1 MLSVESRIQA
11 VVDDHMFK
19 TFWEAAAH
27 FKTDD
32 LVVFFNE
39 GHPSESLTVSPRISV
54 CDSKDLPDKYKAK
67 LQRPSREAAVRLKDS
82 DASFW
87 LVANF
92 TDGQGACAAI
102 NAKPLTPGGTA

>member
-1 MLSVESRIQA
+1 MSDLQQRIQS
-11 VVDDHMFK
+11 VVDDHVFQ
-19 TFWEAAAH
+19 TFWDAAAH

-39 GHPSESLTVSPRISV
+39 GHATEPLTVSPRIAV
-54 CDSKDLPDKYKAK
+54 VDSKEVPDDFR
-67 LQRPSREAAVRLKDS
+67 LQLRRPSREAAVRLRDS

-92 TDGQGACAAI
+92 ADGQAACAPV
-102 NAKPLTPGGTA
+102 NAKPLIAGGSA